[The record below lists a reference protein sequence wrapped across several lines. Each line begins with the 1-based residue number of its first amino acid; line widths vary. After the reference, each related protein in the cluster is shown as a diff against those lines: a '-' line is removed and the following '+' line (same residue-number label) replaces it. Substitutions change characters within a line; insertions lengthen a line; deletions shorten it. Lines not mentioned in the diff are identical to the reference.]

1 MFVLDTNI
9 VIAYFA
15 EEKKVVDALE
25 TALADGEAII
35 LPTIVKAETLS
46 YPLIDTTTL
55 TRMRGWF
62 EGAELA
68 VLDGQIAEQAAEIRR
83 TTGLKLIDSI
93 IAATAFALNAKLIS
107 RDQDFKRVPEL
118 EVITW

>member
-25 TALADGEAII
+25 TALADREPII

-46 YPLIDTTTL
+46 YPLIDEMTL

-62 EGAELA
+62 ENAELA
-68 VLDGQIAEQAAEIRR
+68 SLDGQIAEQAAEIRR

-93 IAATAFALNAKLIS
+93 IAATAFALSAKLIS
-107 RDQDFKRVPEL
+107 RDQDFKRVPGIEM
-118 EVITW
+118 ITW